1 MTLNKLIDNKTQPMK
16 KSILILLAG
25 FIFQIPTYSQIT
37 NHTPID
43 EIDYSCILGQQGIS
57 FFKNKFALKK
67 GEYID
72 ISIDVYEKGKF
83 IENYNLL
90 NSALKAFGVDLSAGN
105 HFDYQV
111 SKMDT
116 TIYHRFYFFKQ
127 KEILKIQINVPGM
140 SGSFERNIS
149 KVKEGEIYQIL
160 DTPNNLEKKTI
171 LGYYYGIY
179 KKNTALECPSGLNK
193 EEMIKTY
200 DIVIVIYGEKKKE

>member
-1 MTLNKLIDNKTQPMK
+1 MK
-16 KSILILLAG
+16 KCILILLAG
-25 FIFQIPTYSQIT
+25 FIFQIPAYSQIT
-37 NHTPID
+37 NHSPID
-43 EIDYSCILGQQGIS
+43 DIDYTCILRQQGIS
-57 FFKNKFALKK
+57 FFKNKLALKK

-90 NSALKAFGVDLSAGN
+90 NNVAKAFGVDLSVAGN
-105 HFDYQV
+105 HCDYQV

-127 KEILKIQINVPGM
+127 NNTLKIQINVPGM
-140 SGSFERNIS
+140 SGLFERNIS
-149 KVKEGEIYQIL
+149 RVKAGEIYQIL
-160 DTPNNLEKKTI
+160 DTPNNLEKKTV

-179 KKNTALECPSGLNK
+179 KNALLECPSGLKK

-200 DIVIVIYGEKKKE
+200 DIVIVISGEKKKE

>member
-1 MTLNKLIDNKTQPMK
+1 MK

-25 FIFQIPTYSQIT
+25 FIFQIPAYSQIT
-37 NHTPID
+37 NHSPID
-43 EIDYSCILGQQGIS
+43 DIDYSSILGQQGIS
-57 FFKNKFALKK
+57 FFKNKLALKK

-72 ISIDVYEKGKF
+72 ISIEVYEKNKLV
-83 IENYNLL
+83 ENYNLL
-90 NSALKAFGVDLSAGN
+90 NDVAKAFGIDLSAYN
-105 HFDYQV
+105 CDYQV
-111 SKMDT
+111 SKTDT

-127 KEILKIQINVPGM
+127 KKTLKILINVPGM
-140 SGSFERNIS
+140 RGSFERNIS

-179 KKNTALECPSGLNK
+179 KKKTTLECPSGLNK
-193 EEMIKTY
+193 EKMIKTY